1 VSAAPPPGF
10 ALPDFDPIAD
20 DAWLLRLGDRID
32 PVLNA
37 RVHRLAATIRA
48 AEPAWLRDLV
58 PGYASLGVF
67 FDPDQG
73 DADTVRRE
81 LAGFATAMPDAIA
94 EDADRRAVEIPVVYG
109 GEHGPDLDAAAREL
123 GLGSEA
129 LVARHAGGD
138 YTVAMIGFAPGFPYL
153 SGLDPALALP
163 RMATPRTRVP
173 AGSVAIG
180 GAQTGIYPRES
191 PGGWR
196 ILGRTPLRL
205 FDPRRDPPALLS
217 PGDRV
222 RFRPVAANG
231 LETQAQEDAASTT
244 ADAPATV
251 LEVLAPGL
259 LTTVQDPGR
268 SGWRHLGVGGAGS
281 LDPDAAALAN
291 AMAGNPADAAVL
303 EISLQGPALR
313 LSRPLRI
320 AICGAEVDARFE
332 DADGRR
338 HAIPGQRPVDLPAG
352 ILHVATVVEGMRAWL
367 ALAGGIEVPPVLG
380 SRSTD
385 LRGGF
390 GGLYGR
396 QLRRGDR
403 LPLGVA
409 PQLHDAPPQVGSPG
423 IPGWWIDP
431 WADVAAGTP
440 IRFVPSAHPAASG
453 LAGRDWQVDPRSNRQ
468 GLRLAGA
475 PLAQPVGDVVSAA
488 VAPGTVQLP
497 PDGQPIVLLADAQ
510 TTGGYPRLGHVASAD
525 LPRLA
530 QARPGDRLRFEAI
543 EPAAAR
549 RLRDD
554 RRKVLARLRLAL
566 SGRLR

>member
-1 VSAAPPPGF
+1 VSAAPLPGF
-10 ALPDFDPIAD
+10 ELPDFELLAD
-20 DAWLLRLGDRID
+20 DAWLLRLGARID

-37 RVHRLAATIRA
+37 RVHRLAASIRGA
-48 AEPAWLRDLV
+48 APAWLRDQV
-58 PGYASLGVF
+58 PAYASLGVF
-67 FDPDQG
+67 FDPGQC
-73 DADTVRRE
+73 DAETVRRE
-81 LAGFATAMPDAIA
+81 LAGIASAVPDAAA
-94 EDADRRAVEIPVVYG
+94 EDAGGRTVEVPVVYG
-109 GEHGPDLDAAAREL
+109 GEHGPDLDAAALEL
-123 GLGSEA
+123 GMSAEA
-129 LVARHAGGD
+129 LVERHAAGD
-138 YTVAMIGFAPGFPYL
+138 YSVAMIGFAPGFPYL

-163 RMATPRTRVP
+163 RLATPRTRVP

-196 ILGRTPLRL
+196 ILGRTPRRL
-205 FDPRRDPPALLS
+205 FDPRRDPPALLA

-222 RFRPVAANG
+222 RFLPVAAG
-231 LETQAQEDAASTT
+231 TLEPEAQDEAAAAAT
-244 ADAPATV
+244 PAIT

-259 LTTVQDPGR
+259 LTTIQDPGR
-268 SGWRHLGVGGAGS
+268 GGWRHLGVGCAGA
-281 LDPDAAALAN
+281 LDREAAALAN

-313 LSRPLRI
+313 LPRPLRI
-320 AICGAEVDARFE
+320 AICGGAVDARFE
-332 DADGRR
+332 DAEGRR
-338 HAIPGQRPVDLPAG
+338 HAIPGQRPVELPAG
-352 ILHVATVVEGMRAWL
+352 IVHVAAVVEGMRAWM
-367 ALAGGIEVPPVLG
+367 AVAGGIDVPTVLG

-390 GGLYGR
+390 GGMHGR

-403 LPLGVA
+403 LPLGPAAFPHAAA
-409 PQLHDAPPQVGSPG
+409 PLGDAPVV
-423 IPGWWIDP
+423 PGWWIDP
-431 WADVAAGTP
+431 WADLPPSTP
-440 IRFVPSAHPAASG
+440 IRFVPSTHPAARG

-475 PLAQPVGDVVSAA
+475 SLAQPGGDCVSAA

-510 TTGGYPRLGHVASAD
+510 TTGGYPRLGHVAAAD

-543 EPAAAR
+543 DPAAAR
-549 RLRDD
+549 LLRDQ
-554 RRKVLARLRLAL
+554 RRALLARLHLAL
-566 SGRLR
+566 AARLG

>member
-1 VSAAPPPGF
+1 VSAKS
-10 ALPDFDPIAD
+10 LPKFGLPAFELLAD
-20 DAWLLRLGDRID
+20 DAWLLRLGERID
-32 PVLNA
+32 PAANT
-37 RVHRLAATIRA
+37 RVHRLVASIRA
-48 AEPAWLRDLV
+48 AAPVWLRDLV

-67 FDPDQG
+67 FDPDHG
-73 DADTVRRE
+73 DADTVRRQ
-81 LAGFATAMPDAIA
+81 LAGVATALPDTVG
-94 EDADRRAVEIPVVYG
+94 EGVGGRTVEVPVVYG
-109 GEHGPDLDAAAREL
+109 GEYGPDLDAVAREL
-123 GLGSEA
+123 GMSTEA
-129 LVARHAGGD
+129 LVERHAAGD

-163 RMATPRTRVP
+163 RLATPRTRVP

-180 GAQTGIYPRES
+180 GAQTGIYPRDS

-205 FDPRRDPPALLS
+205 FDPRRDPPALLA

-222 RFRPVAANG
+222 HFRTLATDGFEPD
-231 LETQAQEDAASTT
+231 AQEVDASTT
-244 ADAPATV
+244 AAAPATL

-320 AICGAEVDARFE
+320 AICGGAVDARFE

-352 ILHVATVVEGMRAWL
+352 ILHVAAVVDGMRAWL
-367 ALAGGIEVPPVLG
+367 ALAGGIEVPIVLG

-390 GGLYGR
+390 GGLEGR
-396 QLRRGDR
+396 HLRRGDR

-409 PQLHDAPPQVGSPG
+409 SQWHGEPPQPDSPVV
-423 IPGWWIDP
+423 PGWWIDP
-431 WADVAAGTP
+431 WADVAPGTP
-440 IRFVPSAHPAASG
+440 IRFVPSGHPAAPG
-453 LAGRDWQVDPRSNRQ
+453 LASGDWQVDPRSNRQ
-468 GLRLAGA
+468 GLRLGGA
-475 PLAQPVGDVVSAA
+475 PLPQPDGDGLSAA

-510 TTGGYPRLGHVASAD
+510 TTGGYPRLGYVASAD

-530 QARPGDRLRFEAI
+530 QARPGDRLRFEAVDA
-543 EPAAAR
+543 AAAR
-549 RLRDD
+549 SLRD
-554 RRKVLARLRLAL
+554 RRRAVLARLRLAL
-566 SGRLR
+566 AARPG